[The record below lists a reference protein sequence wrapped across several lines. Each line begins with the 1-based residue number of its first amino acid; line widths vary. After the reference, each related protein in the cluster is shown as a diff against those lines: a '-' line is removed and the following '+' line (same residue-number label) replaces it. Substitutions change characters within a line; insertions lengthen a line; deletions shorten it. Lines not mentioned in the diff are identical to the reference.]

1 MFFMV
6 ESPTGLLYTN
16 IVYKI
21 LVRDSRRFG
30 MAVEGRDRAMSPPA
44 ERGDSAPMTEE
55 YLRAITVGDP
65 VPLAGRI
72 LIVDYDAS
80 WPEQFRREAARI
92 RAALGDGALQVEHI
106 GSTAVRGLAAKPIVD
121 ILLVV

>member
-1 MFFMV
+1 MLL
-6 ESPTGLLYTN
+6 PT
-16 IVYKI
+16 
-21 LVRDSRRFG
+21 
-30 MAVEGRDRAMSPPA
+30 EP
-44 ERGDSAPMTEE
+44 GDTAPTTEE

-72 LIVDYDAS
+72 LIVDYDAR

-121 ILLVV
+121 ILLVVADSADEQAYLPALVDAGYV